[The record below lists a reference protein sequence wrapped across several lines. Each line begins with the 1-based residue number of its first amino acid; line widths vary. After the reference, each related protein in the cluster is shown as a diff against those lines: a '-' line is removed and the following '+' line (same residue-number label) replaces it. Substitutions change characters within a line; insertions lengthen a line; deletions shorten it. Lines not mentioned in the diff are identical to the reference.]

1 MTEQDWRRPPKVI
14 VQVTS
19 APIDSSAAG
28 DIAESSDGA
37 LVVFSGRVRDEN
49 EGRRVSGLEYE
60 AYNRMAEE
68 QMRDIAARAQKEH
81 GAGSVLIIH
90 RTGNLSVGEVSV
102 VTAVSAPHRDAA
114 FRACRFCID
123 AVKEKAAIWKKE
135 IFVDGSTQW
144 VNGA

>member
-1 MTEQDWRRPPKVI
+1 MTEGDGRRPPRVI
-14 VQVTS
+14 VHVTP
-19 APIDSSAAG
+19 APIDPSAAEE
-28 DIAESSDGA
+28 IADPSYGA

-49 EGRRVSGLEYE
+49 EGRRVSRLEYE

-68 QMRDIAARAQKEH
+68 QMRDIAARAQKDQ

-90 RTGNLSVGEVSV
+90 RTGNLKVGEVSV

-135 IFVDGSTQW
+135 IFADGSTQW
-144 VNGA
+144 GNRA